1 VPANGSAAQARLR
14 AALGDA
20 LRRRDRAAVSALRSA
35 LSAIGNAEAVSPP
48 PARAGAG
55 SERIAGAAA
64 GLGAGEASRRSLT
77 AAEIDQI
84 IQAEIGERARAADD
98 YDRGGQPGPA
108 RRLRA
113 EADVLRQLTASP
125 QTVIEP
131 VSARNAAAAV
141 RFLAEWVSDGEAD
154 ARQHLADHSG
164 AEGASLAAVR
174 DAQVVGIAT
183 ILWESNYPGFAERGI
198 PLLHQLAVAG
208 PAQRQGVATQLMA
221 AAEDLARQHGAVELG
236 ITVGLFD
243 AYGPAQRLYARRGYL
258 PDGRGA
264 CHGQEPLRHGA
275 QVIMDHDLIL
285 WLTKA
290 LR

>member
-14 AALGDA
+14 AALADA

-35 LSAIGNAEAVSPP
+35 LSAIGNAEAV
-48 PARAGAG
+48 
-55 SERIAGAAA
+55 
-64 GLGAGEASRRSLT
+64 SLT

-113 EADVLRQLTASP
+113 EAGVLRQLTASP

-131 VSARNAAAAV
+131 VSARNAEAAV
-141 RFLAEWVSDGEAD
+141 RFLTEWVSDGEAD
-154 ARQHLADHSG
+154 ARQQLADHSG

-174 DAQVVGIAT
+174 DAQVIGIAT
-183 ILWESNYPGFAERGI
+183 ILWESSYPGFAERGI

-208 PAQRQGVATQLMA
+208 PAQRQGVAMRLMD

-236 ITVGLFD
+236 LTVGLFD

-264 CHGQEPLRHGA
+264 CRGQEPLRHGA